1 MLKKKTTSLKK
12 EIWKYFLFFTMAN
25 IGLLLLL
32 QIICLNQYYRLTIK
46 NEINHTTKA
55 LINNKN
61 NKNLK
66 KLINDL
72 SIHKEICI
80 NILDEKGNLLETS
93 RFSGN
98 KCIKDK
104 YLKNE
109 YQNNF
114 IKSNKETKLY
124 EITNPHDKNKI
135 YVSAIKLNNNK
146 YAFINSSL
154 KQTDTTAKIL
164 QSQFIIIT
172 IFLLI
177 IAAISSYFISRKIA
191 LPITQISEDAQDIA
205 NGNYDKQINIDSNI
219 KEIYTFQEILNKAK
233 QELIKTTELQ
243 RDLMANVSHDMKTP
257 LTMIK
262 AYAEMML
269 DLHKNSSKKREE
281 DGKIIIEEVD
291 RLTLLVNDI
300 LSLSKMQSNLDQLDK
315 EDIEIVSLIESI
327 INRFKILSEKEKYNF
342 IFKHNVNELIINVDK
357 KKLEQI
363 IYNLINNAINYV
375 GDDKQIIIELIDDED
390 AIVKISDH
398 GKGIKKEDLP
408 YIWDKYYKSNKI
420 HKRNKLGTGLGLS
433 IVKNALEKHNYEFGV
448 DSKEGKGSTFW
459 FKLKK

>member
-1 MLKKKTTSLKK
+1 MKKKTTSLKK
-12 EIWKYFLFFTMAN
+12 EIWKYFLFFTLIN
-25 IGLLLLL
+25 ITILLIL
-32 QIICLNQYYRLTIK
+32 QIICLNQYYKLTVK
-46 NEINHTTKA
+46 NEINHATKV

-61 NKNLK
+61 NKNMK
-66 KLINDL
+66 KLIADL

-80 NILDEKGNLLETS
+80 NIVDKKGNILETS
-93 RFSGN
+93 KFYGKSCIRN
-98 KCIKDK
+98 KNIRENIQNSFINSNKKTKTYKFTDPHTKDK
-104 YLKNE
+104 KY
-109 YQNNF
+109 
-114 IKSNKETKLY
+114 I
-124 EITNPHDKNKI
+124 
-135 YVSAIKLNNNK
+135 SAIKLNNN
-146 YAFINSSL
+146 YAFIKASL
-154 KQTDTTAKIL
+154 RPMDTTAKIL

-177 IAAISSYFISRKIA
+177 IAAISSYFISKKIA
-191 LPITQISEDAQDIA
+191 LPITQISKDAEDIA

-233 QELIKTTELQ
+233 RELRKTTELQ

-327 INRFKILSEKEKYNF
+327 INRFKVLSEKEEYNF

-357 KKLEQI
+357 KKLELRI
-363 IYNLINNAINYV
+363 
-375 GDDKQIIIELIDDED
+375 
-390 AIVKISDH
+390 
-398 GKGIKKEDLP
+398 
-408 YIWDKYYKSNKI
+408 
-420 HKRNKLGTGLGLS
+420 
-433 IVKNALEKHNYEFGV
+433 
-448 DSKEGKGSTFW
+448 
-459 FKLKK
+459 

>member
-1 MLKKKTTSLKK
+1 MKKKTNSLKK
-12 EIWKYFLFFTMAN
+12 EIWKYFLFFTLIN
-25 IGLLLLL
+25 ITILLIL
-32 QIICLNQYYRLTIK
+32 QIICLNQYYKLTVK
-46 NEINHTTKA
+46 NEINHATKV

-61 NKNLK
+61 NKNMK
-66 KLINDL
+66 KLIDDL

-80 NILDEKGNLLETS
+80 NIVDKKGNILETS
-93 RFSGN
+93 KFYGKSCIRN
-98 KCIKDK
+98 KNIRENIQNSFINSNKKTKTYEFTDPHTKDK
-104 YLKNE
+104 KY
-109 YQNNF
+109 
-114 IKSNKETKLY
+114 I
-124 EITNPHDKNKI
+124 
-135 YVSAIKLNNNK
+135 SAIKLNNN
-146 YAFINSSL
+146 YAFIKASL
-154 KQTDTTAKIL
+154 RPMDTTARIL

-177 IAAISSYFISRKIA
+177 LAAISSYFIFRKIA

-233 QELIKTTELQ
+233 RELRKTTELQ

-327 INRFKILSEKEKYNF
+327 INRFKVLSEKEEYNF

-357 KKLEQI
+357 KKLEQV
-363 IYNLINNAINYV
+363 IYNLISNAINYV

-433 IVKNALEKHNYEFGV
+433 IVKNTLQKHNYEFGV